1 MYIQDINIENRVYNY
16 CFDNLVKPKTIET
29 ENILTDKKNY
39 KDFGISFT
47 RYVHSKSIKMIN
59 LHSRELMEKIEEN
72 ETKNISWLM
81 IIY

>member
-1 MYIQDINIENRVYNY
+1 MYIQDINIENWVYNY

-59 LHSRELMEKIEEN
+59 LHYHELMEKIEEN